1 MKEKFGSYSD
11 LVGGMICKVR
21 AGDQKAFSELLQLY
35 EPLFTSLLSK
45 CIQEQANQQD
55 LEDIKQELTVVFYNA
70 ILSFDLEQQDVNF
83 GLYAKICLQ
92 NALITQLRN
101 LRKRTNLMPILFAG
115 DEELMDSAIEDDEFF
130 ASFAKREELQELT
143 SRKEREQS
151 PLENRVWRL
160 YVTGISCREIAAEV
174 QKSEKSVENAIFR
187 IRQKL
192 KHLFQKS

>member
-11 LVGGMICKVR
+11 LVGSMICKVR
-21 AGDQKAFSELLQLY
+21 GGDQKAFSELLQLY

-45 CIQEQANQQD
+45 CGQEQANEQD

-70 ILSFDLEQQDVNF
+70 ILSFDLEQRDVNF

-101 LRKRTNLMPILFAG
+101 LRKRTNFMPILFAG
-115 DEELMDSAIEDDEFF
+115 DEELLDSAVEDDEFF
-130 ASFAKREELQELT
+130 TSFAKKEELRELT
-143 SRKEREQS
+143 HKIEKELS

-160 YVTGISCREIAAEV
+160 YVTGMSCKDIASDL
-174 QKSEKSVENAIFR
+174 QKGEKSVENAIFR

-192 KHLFQKS
+192 KQLFHK

>member
-11 LVGGMICKVR
+11 LVGTMICKVR
-21 AGDQKAFSELLQLY
+21 GGDQKAFSELLQLY

-45 CIQEQANQQD
+45 CGQEYANEQD

-70 ILSFDLEQQDVNF
+70 ILSFDLEQKDVNF

-92 NALITQLRN
+92 NALITQMRN
-101 LRKRTNLMPILFAG
+101 LRKRTNLIAG
-115 DEELMDSAIEDDEFF
+115 DEELLDTAVGDDDFF
-130 ASFAKREELQELT
+130 ASFAKKEELLELT
-143 SRKEREQS
+143 NRIERELS

-160 YVTGISCREIAAEV
+160 YVTGMSGKDIAETV
-174 QKSEKSVENAIFR
+174 GKSEKSVENAIFR

-192 KHLFQKS
+192 KQLFPK

>member
-11 LVGGMICKVR
+11 LVGTMICKVR
-21 AGDQKAFSELLQLY
+21 GGDQKAFSELLQLY

-45 CIQEQANQQD
+45 CDQEHANEQD

-70 ILSFDLEQQDVNF
+70 ILSFDLEQKDVNF

-101 LRKRTNLMPILFAG
+101 LRKRTNLIAG
-115 DEELMDSAIEDDEFF
+115 DEELLDSAVGDDEFF
-130 ASFAKREELQELT
+130 ASFTKKEELLELT
-143 SRKEREQS
+143 HKIEGELS

-160 YVTGISCREIAAEV
+160 YVTGMSCKDVAEAV
-174 QKSEKSVENAIFR
+174 GKSEKSVENAIFR

-192 KHLFQKS
+192 KNLFPK